1 MILKPL
7 KPAVTQIRHAGWGS
21 LKSLLPRSAKKSK
34 GIFTSFRRWGLSLFP
49 EDGSPELFSRSSV
62 RQNNWS
68 CSVIQ
73 TNKLL
78 GYFTEKTGV
87 GAKFDRQN
95 RHYQS
100 YCANRVEIYTYVA
113 SCISLYS
120 DMSDQK
126 HEKFSWKRR
135 SGPPLPEVFL
145 NFETWIKLKNDG

>member
-1 MILKPL
+1 MPNSTYFITHMHTPL
-7 KPAVTQIRHAGWGS
+7 PVESNR
-21 LKSLLPRSAKKSK
+21 
-34 GIFTSFRRWGLSLFP
+34 IFEVGGGRCLTMELSLFP

-78 GYFTEKTGV
+78 GHFTEKPGV
-87 GAKFDRQN
+87 GAKFDSQN

-113 SCISLYS
+113 SCCCVHSDPSDKSTQNTKSLERLL
-120 DMSDQK
+120 
-126 HEKFSWKRR
+126 EKEVRTSLSR
-135 SGPPLPEVFL
+135 SLS
-145 NFETWIKLKNDG
+145 KLCLLDKSENDG